1 MSWRSSGFSNTSV
14 SRENAS
20 RNRRPMHLKI
30 SCYILGLSLILLA
43 GCTSGS
49 PTVEHRFCPVT
60 VLYNADGTENATHL
74 AVEKVC
80 LHALQK
86 RLDAAYGE

>member
-1 MSWRSSGFSNTSV
+1 MN
-14 SRENAS
+14 
-20 RNRRPMHLKI
+20 LKI
-30 SCYILGLSLILLA
+30 SYSILGLSLILLG
-43 GCTSGS
+43 GCTWID
-49 PTVEHRFCPVT
+49 PQPKIEHRFCPTT

-74 AVEKVC
+74 AVEKIC